1 MGLQVLTA
9 CRLDDGSGVYLT
21 PDGGWSAWIEE
32 GEQANTPEQAEALK
46 ARGAAAEK
54 TNTVF
59 ETYLVDVVDEG
70 GAVRPVS
77 LREFIR
83 ANGPTT
89 HPEFGLQAERRK
101 AGVDNRAVKR
111 RNAATARKVA
121 SE

>member
-9 CRLDDGSGVYLT
+9 CRLVDSRVVYLT
-21 PDGGWSAWIEE
+21 RDGAWSEWIED
-32 GEQANTPEQAEALK
+32 GETADSATGADALK

-54 TNTVF
+54 ANVVF
-59 ETYLVDVVDEG
+59 ETYLVDVVDAD
-70 GAVRPVS
+70 GALKPVS

-83 ANGPTT
+83 ANGPTI
-89 HPEFGLQAERRK
+89 HPDFGLQAERRK
-101 AGVDNRAVKR
+101 RGTNEAITR